1 MRPVS
6 DEFLANLRY
15 SHVIAASC
23 ELIFPGETDPV
34 SVPVQDGHVRIDR
47 TAENRRSG
55 SAQIPWSLQVG
66 EDLGIDIRT
75 LPLGGY
81 ALLRRGLRYANGSTE
96 LVLLGR
102 LRVES
107 VSWGTL
113 DVSASIELADR
124 MAQVRDEPFAAPF
137 AAAGLTPA
145 QAAVGIVQGVF
156 GSSIAYHTPYTP
168 PGVLGDVIYS
178 GTRAEALSDLNTAYG
193 AESYFD
199 ADGDFVFAQK
209 PGDAET
215 VVWTVDAAATGVMI
229 SAGESLDR
237 TGIYNGVLVKGQP
250 AADQPP
256 ISGLATFDDPTSPI
270 RWGGPFGKVLL
281 VADSTSVQDA
291 AQAAATAQSL
301 LRLRLKQT
309 RQLELGAAPNPAL
322 EAGDTILVDFP
333 DGRDELHLV
342 DAVEISLSTDAQKIT
357 TRSQFDPGTFITATA
372 PADLAVVMA

>member
-199 ADGDFVFAQK
+199 ANGDFVFAQK
-209 PGDAET
+209 PGD
-215 VVWTVDAAATGVMI
+215 
-229 SAGESLDR
+229 
-237 TGIYNGVLVKGQP
+237 
-250 AADQPP
+250 
-256 ISGLATFDDPTSPI
+256 
-270 RWGGPFGKVLL
+270 
-281 VADSTSVQDA
+281 
-291 AQAAATAQSL
+291 
-301 LRLRLKQT
+301 
-309 RQLELGAAPNPAL
+309 
-322 EAGDTILVDFP
+322 
-333 DGRDELHLV
+333 
-342 DAVEISLSTDAQKIT
+342 
-357 TRSQFDPGTFITATA
+357 
-372 PADLAVVMA
+372 

>member
-6 DEFLANLRY
+6 DQFLANLRY

-23 ELIFPGETDPV
+23 ELIFPGETDTV
-34 SVPVQDGHVRIDR
+34 DVPVQGGHVTIDR
-47 TAENRRSG
+47 TAQSRRAG
-55 SAQIPWSLQVG
+55 SIQIPWSLQAG

-81 ALLRRGLRYANGSTE
+81 ALVRRGLRYASGNTE
-96 LVLLGR
+96 QVLLGR

-107 VSWGTL
+107 VSWGTT
-113 DVSASIELADR
+113 DTAASLELSDR

-145 QAAVGIVQGVF
+145 QAAVTIVQGVF
-156 GSSIAYHTPYTP
+156 GAQIAYHTPYQP
-168 PGVLGDVIYS
+168 PGTLGDVIYS
-178 GTRAEALSDLNTAYG
+178 GTRNEALSDLNTGYG

-199 ADGDFVFAQK
+199 ANGDFVFAQK

-215 VVWTVDAAATGVMI
+215 VVWTVDAAANGVMI

-256 ISGLATFDDPTSPI
+256 ISGLATFDDPASPI

-281 VADSTSVQDA
+281 VADSTSVADA

-333 DGRDELHLV
+333 DGRDELHLI

-357 TRSQFDPGTFITATA
+357 TRSQFDPGAFITATA
-372 PADLAVVMA
+372 PADLALVA